1 MAVKKK
7 AAAKATAPA
16 APPAKKSPKA
26 KGEAPKPKEA
36 AKPTL
41 TAILAAA
48 GRGYARSMKG
58 LAQFCAMYVEAVE
71 LYGTEGKRAF
81 RDKWSLYTDGDF
93 ETFEDIGRGNM
104 LPQFAF
110 CSNNMKRGIMR
121 LEHSLDKQMVLAGF
135 VQGGKVET
143 VNSQGKIVL
152 KSLAELSKLEED
164 SILFALKEGGSPDEI
179 RKFAFEY
186 RKAFALHE
194 SRKPA
199 VEIVG
204 DFLVVN
210 RKTKFSKRELQNWIA
225 RMP

>member
-7 AAAKATAPA
+7 AA
-16 APPAKKSPKA
+16 PKA
-26 KGEAPKPKEA
+26 VN
-36 AKPTL
+36 KPTL
-41 TAILAAA
+41 TELLASA

-58 LAQFCAMYVEAVE
+58 LVQFCASYVYAVE
-71 LYGTEGKRAF
+71 LYGSDGKRAF
-81 RDKWSLYTDGDF
+81 RDKWSLYTDSDF
-93 ETFEDIGRGNM
+93 ATFEDIGRGNL

-110 CSNNMKRGIMR
+110 ASGNMKRGILR
-121 LEHSLDKQMVLAGF
+121 LEHSLDKQMQLAGF
-135 VQGGKVET
+135 VSDGKVET
-143 VNSQGKIVL
+143 IDARGKVVL

-164 SILFALKEGGSPDEI
+164 SILFALKESGSPDEI

-186 RKAFALHE
+186 RKAFALHA
-194 SRKPA
+194 SRKPD

-210 RKTKFSKRELQNWIA
+210 RKTKLSKRELQGWLA

>member
-16 APPAKKSPKA
+16 PPPAKKAPSKA
-26 KGEAPKPKEA
+26 KEA

-41 TAILAAA
+41 MAILAAA

-58 LAQFCAMYVEAVE
+58 LAQFCAMYVEAIE

-121 LEHSLDKQMVLAGF
+121 LEHSLDKQMQLAGF
-135 VQGGKVET
+135 VSDGKIET
-143 VNSQGKIVL
+143 INPQGKIVL
-152 KSLAELSKLEED
+152 KSLADLSKLEED
-164 SILFALKEGGSPDEI
+164 SILFALKEGGSPDEL
-179 RKFAFEY
+179 RKFAYEY

-194 SRKPA
+194 ARKPA

-210 RKTKFSKRELQNWIA
+210 RKTKFSKRELQGWIA
-225 RMP
+225 RLP

>member
-16 APPAKKSPKA
+16 APPAKK
-26 KGEAPKPKEA
+26 APSNLKEA

-58 LAQFCAMYVEAVE
+58 LAQFCIAYVHALE
-71 LYGTEGKRAF
+71 LYGSEGRRAF

-121 LEHSLDKQMVLAGF
+121 LEHSLDK
-135 VQGGKVET
+135 
-143 VNSQGKIVL
+143 IVL
-152 KSLAELSKLEED
+152 KSLAELSKLEEY
-164 SILFALKEGGSPDEI
+164 SIIFALKEGGSPDEI

-210 RKTKFSKRELQNWIA
+210 RKTKFSKRELQNWVA

>member
-16 APPAKKSPKA
+16 APPARKPA
-26 KGEAPKPKEA
+26 KQAE
-36 AKPTL
+36 KPTL
-41 TAILAAA
+41 MAILAAA

-58 LAQFCAMYVEAVE
+58 LVQFCIAYVHALE
-71 LYGTEGKRAF
+71 LYGSEGRRAF

-121 LEHSLDKQMVLAGF
+121 LEHSLDKQMQLAGF

-225 RMP
+225 RLP

>member
-7 AAAKATAPA
+7 AAAKATVPATPPVKKAPS
-16 APPAKKSPKA
+16 KKEP
-26 KGEAPKPKEA
+26 

-41 TAILAAA
+41 MAILAAA

-58 LAQFCAMYVEAVE
+58 LVQFCIAYVHALE
-71 LYGTEGKRAF
+71 LYGSEGKRAF
-81 RDKWSLYTDGDF
+81 RDKWSLYTDSDF
-93 ETFEDIGRGNM
+93 ETFEEIGRGNM

-121 LEHSLDKQMVLAGF
+121 LEHSLDKQMTLAGF
-135 VQGGKVET
+135 VSDGKVET
-143 VNSQGKIVL
+143 INAQGKVAL
-152 KSLAELSKLEED
+152 KSLSELSKLEED

-199 VEIVG
+199 VEIIG

-210 RKTKFSKRELQNWIA
+210 RKTKFSKRELQTWIA
-225 RMP
+225 RLP